1 MKLSDFLSGITFVV
15 FGIVI
20 IGYGLALPPMPGQR
34 YGAGLFP
41 ILLGACAVGGGA
53 AMAWSGW
60 RARPRSGEPLLEFAA
75 WARDP
80 RLRSNFVFTFGLIVA
95 YVVLSE
101 RVGFILLSPAMLFAL
116 FWRLGVPPVRGALIA
131 VGATAAIYVMFA
143 RLLHVPLPRGL
154 LDGIVW

>member
-1 MKLSDFLSGITFVV
+1 MEHLLNALVLLADPYVIALILASSLFGLFV
-15 FGIVI
+15 G
-20 IGYGLALPPMPGQR
+20 AMPG
-34 YGAGLFP
+34 LT
-41 ILLGACAVGGGA
+41 A

-60 RARPRSGEPLLEFAA
+60 RARPRSGEPLLELAA

-80 RLRSNFVFTFGLIVA
+80 RLRNNFVFTFSLIVA